1 MSHKT
6 WIEDHYLK
14 LVDVIKH
21 FNYEHC
27 RDFYFEDIQ
36 VCNKVI
42 YMSIISGTIMR
53 YIKTLY
59 YDDPITDAYTIF
71 PIGIYIYLSKTN

>member
-1 MSHKT
+1 MKF
-6 WIEDHYLK
+6 
-14 LVDVIKH
+14 
-21 FNYEHC
+21 FNYEQWH
-27 RDFYFEDIQ
+27 DFYFDGIQ

-59 YDDPITDAYTIF
+59 YDDPITDAYAIF